1 MQNAGIAAPD
11 IAPEMQ
17 IADQEDCPV
26 VVPRSSEHKEKKP
39 PGSLSN
45 DDQIIERLPE
55 GFFYTLAMGGDPQTC
70 MII

>member
-11 IAPEMQ
+11 LAPEMQ

-26 VVPRSSEHKEKKP
+26 AVPGSSEHKEKKP

-55 GFFYTLAMGGDPQTC
+55 GFLIVWLWAGARKMYEK
-70 MII
+70 I